1 MFQIAHAYIA
11 ERTLGDGD
19 TDVIVGAILPD
30 AHIIGLLDLLKA
42 IVDPKRGVITFYD
55 MHQQTGRLFNRMQLG
70 SVALG
75 IMTHAAADT
84 VSHGGDDIAPPFYDW
99 RNLHAYSRGGEDSW
113 WATRFPRFAPRSYRL
128 KALSHLIPELVLD
141 AYVARTYPWTV
152 ELLQRAIRGADAARI
167 GADLAAAL
175 NKNPRAITQRVKEY
189 LRSTARFVNF
199 ASRLPQV
206 NPAGMEDVLQACVQ
220 KCRAELAKSKDI

>member
-1 MFQIAHAYIA
+1 MFQIAHTYIA

-30 AHIIGLLDLLKA
+30 AHIVGLFDLLKA
-42 IVDPKRGVITFYD
+42 IVDPKQGVITFYD
-55 MHQQTGRLFNRMQLG
+55 MHQQTGRLFNKMQLS

-99 RNLHAYSRGGEDSW
+99 RNPHAYSRGGEDSW
-113 WATRFPRFAPRSYRL
+113 WAKRFPRFAPRSYRL
-128 KALSHLIPELVLD
+128 KALSHLIPELALD
-141 AYVARTYPWTV
+141 AYVAQTQPWAV
-152 ELLQRAIRGADAARI
+152 ELLQRAICEADAARI
-167 GADLAAAL
+167 GVDLATAL
-175 NKNPRAITQRVKEY
+175 NKNPRAITQRVEEY
-189 LRSTARFVNF
+189 LISTARFANF
-199 ASRLPQV
+199 VRKLPRV
-206 NPAGMEDVLQACVQ
+206 NPAGMENVLQACIE